1 MIKRAAF
8 NGLRSPVD
16 LNRFSILQRVF
27 GGICVVLLL
36 LVALSIIYSRT
47 ITSIYARAE
56 YVDRTMAEG
65 AAVAQFATLVS
76 ETKANVTQYAL
87 SESDADLRIAQRS
100 LDELNSE
107 IRNMADVFASIGEN
121 KDVID
126 NLSRLAG
133 RCRDTVTA
141 TIQAINMRRDNG
153 AKLLQS
159 ATELSTTVA
168 AIVELLSHDADDTA
182 ALDDA
187 IRLMESFHSGVES
200 ATRFLASRN
209 PADSDTSRV
218 DMQAMD
224 GALQALQARNIANP
238 RIHRFMKA
246 MAEPLDRYR
255 KAVAGLIAATNEF
268 ARAGA
273 DRTAAS
279 AALIEATRQI
289 RKSANAAQSGTVV
302 GMMTSV
308 MSARRL
314 GYVTSFLAI
323 FAGIFLAIV
332 IGKGIARPI
341 RQITAVM
348 RELAGGKVDVVI
360 PHLDR
365 GNEIGAMADAVRV
378 FRDNKIKADRLS
390 AENEAQ
396 RFSKEERAQKLE
408 LLNQSFESTAAAL
421 TSTLT
426 SAAAGLRHSAESMFG
441 TTEEASQRS
450 LSGKTAA
457 QQALHNV
464 EIVASATQELSASID
479 AISDSASRSSSLST
493 QTCEAADTTNRA
505 VQALAA
511 DASEIERVVSLIKD
525 IAQQTNLL
533 ALNATIEA
541 ARAGGAGRGFAVVAS
556 EVKTL
561 ATETARA
568 TEEIESQVSRIQ
580 SVIGKVVAAIQDIV
594 TQIVEMNVIASS
606 VATAVDQQRGATRT
620 IADSA
625 HQALTS
631 AEHAVNAIASIEGA
645 ATATKVEADQVL
657 GAARQ
662 LSAQSDDLNTE
673 FDRFIAGV
681 RAA

>member
-218 DMQAMD
+218 DMQALD
-224 GALQALQARNIANP
+224 GALQALQARNVANP

-246 MAEPLDRYR
+246 MAEP
-255 KAVAGLIAATNEF
+255 
-268 ARAGA
+268 
-273 DRTAAS
+273 
-279 AALIEATRQI
+279 
-289 RKSANAAQSGTVV
+289 
-302 GMMTSV
+302 
-308 MSARRL
+308 
-314 GYVTSFLAI
+314 
-323 FAGIFLAIV
+323 
-332 IGKGIARPI
+332 
-341 RQITAVM
+341 
-348 RELAGGKVDVVI
+348 
-360 PHLDR
+360 
-365 GNEIGAMADAVRV
+365 
-378 FRDNKIKADRLS
+378 
-390 AENEAQ
+390 
-396 RFSKEERAQKLE
+396 
-408 LLNQSFESTAAAL
+408 
-421 TSTLT
+421 
-426 SAAAGLRHSAESMFG
+426 
-441 TTEEASQRS
+441 
-450 LSGKTAA
+450 
-457 QQALHNV
+457 
-464 EIVASATQELSASID
+464 
-479 AISDSASRSSSLST
+479 
-493 QTCEAADTTNRA
+493 
-505 VQALAA
+505 
-511 DASEIERVVSLIKD
+511 
-525 IAQQTNLL
+525 
-533 ALNATIEA
+533 
-541 ARAGGAGRGFAVVAS
+541 
-556 EVKTL
+556 
-561 ATETARA
+561 
-568 TEEIESQVSRIQ
+568 
-580 SVIGKVVAAIQDIV
+580 
-594 TQIVEMNVIASS
+594 
-606 VATAVDQQRGATRT
+606 
-620 IADSA
+620 
-625 HQALTS
+625 
-631 AEHAVNAIASIEGA
+631 
-645 ATATKVEADQVL
+645 
-657 GAARQ
+657 
-662 LSAQSDDLNTE
+662 
-673 FDRFIAGV
+673 
-681 RAA
+681 